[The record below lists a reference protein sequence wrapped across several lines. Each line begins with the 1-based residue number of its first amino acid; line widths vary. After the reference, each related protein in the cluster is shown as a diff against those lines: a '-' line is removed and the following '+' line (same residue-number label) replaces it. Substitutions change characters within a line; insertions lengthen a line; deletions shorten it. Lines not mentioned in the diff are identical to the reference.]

1 MDIKKILAATD
12 HTLLRPTTTWQEI
25 ETLLDQA
32 MEFKCASAC
41 IPPSYVQEAY
51 SHVREE
57 LPICTV
63 VGFPNGYDT
72 TGSKLFQTEDALES
86 GAGEIDMVINL
97 GWVKDGLWDFIEDEI
112 DQIRDLCEDALLKV
126 IVETCELTDKEKI
139 HLCGIVTACGADFL
153 KTSTGFSSAGATADD
168 IRLIREHLGSRVGIK
183 ASGGIRTLE
192 DAWTFM
198 ELGATRIGASGL
210 VRLAAEFLEDD

>member
-1 MDIKKILAATD
+1 MDLKKILRATD
-12 HTLLRPTTTWQEI
+12 HTLLRPAATWLEI
-25 ETLLDQA
+25 ESLLEEA
-32 MEFKCASAC
+32 MIYDCASAC
-41 IPPSYVQEAY
+41 IPPSYVMESVY
-51 SHVREE
+51 YVGND

-63 VGFPNGYDT
+63 SVFPNGYDT
-72 TGSKLFQTEDALES
+72 TGSKLFATEDALEN
-86 GAGEIDMVINL
+86 GAREIDMVINL

-139 HLCGIVTACGADFL
+139 HLCAIVTDCGADFL

>member
-1 MDIKKILAATD
+1 MDLKKILRATD
-12 HTLLRPTTTWQEI
+12 HTLLRPAATWLEI
-25 ETLLDQA
+25 ETLLEEA
-32 MEFKCASAC
+32 MIYDCASAC
-41 IPPSYVQEAY
+41 IPPSYVMEAVSY
-51 SHVREE
+51 VGND

-63 VGFPNGYDT
+63 IGFPNGYDT
-72 TGSKLFQTEDALES
+72 TGSKLFATEDALEN
-86 GAGEIDMVINL
+86 GAREIDMVINL